1 MNGHVAFLAGLMCS
15 VGMAIAADPTPVV
28 DPNQPAPSP
37 SPSLKDS
44 LRREVFHQ
52 QVAALAVDPNQ
63 SATKSA
69 EELAAWLERLN
80 ALALPPSKQAPAAA
94 RSASRIAPTSAAP
107 VASES
112 MVSTPLP
119 VAEPNAP
126 AVDPLVT
133 MAQDAPERV
142 AYPLKAADAL
152 FSAGRLDAALLFY
165 RVALG
170 RTKADVAD
178 KDRPWILLQMAN
190 CLRHRDGDKAQTLYQ
205 QLRTE
210 YPDHPFTEIARA
222 QQQVLA
228 LAQQEKPWAILQR
241 YGYDP
246 NDF

>member
-1 MNGHVAFLAGLMCS
+1 MNVRASRLAWLMCLAG
-15 VGMAIAADPTPVV
+15 VAITADAAPVV
-28 DPNQPAPSP
+28 DPNQSALSTP
-37 SPSLKDS
+37 LTGS

-80 ALALPPSKQAPAAA
+80 ALALPPSRQAPAG
-94 RSASRIAPTSAAP
+94 SASKTTPKSVAP
-107 VASES
+107 VAPES
-112 MVSTPLP
+112 RVSTAPP
-119 VAEPNAP
+119 PAEPNAP

-142 AYPLKAADAL
+142 AYPLKAADVL

-170 RTKADVAD
+170 RTKADAAD

-190 CLRHRDGDKAQTLYQ
+190 CLRRRDGDKAQTLYQ

-222 QQQVLA
+222 HQQVLA
-228 LAQQEKPWAILQR
+228 LAQQEKPWTILQR
-241 YGYDP
+241 YGHDP

>member
-1 MNGHVAFLAGLMCS
+1 MNARVSLLAGLMCS
-15 VGMAIAADPTPVV
+15 AGVAVAADPVPLA
-28 DPNQPAPSP
+28 DPNQPALSAPVAG
-37 SPSLKDS
+37 S

-69 EELAAWLERLN
+69 EELAAWLKRLN
-80 ALALPPSKQAPAAA
+80 ALALPPSKQALGG
-94 RSASRIAPTSAAP
+94 STSKTAPTSAAP
-107 VASES
+107 VASKS
-112 MVSTPLP
+112 TVSTPP
-119 VAEPNAP
+119 PPAEPNAP

-133 MAQDAPERV
+133 MAQEAPERV

-170 RTKADVAD
+170 RTKPDAAD

-190 CLRHRDGDKAQTLYQ
+190 CLRHRDGDKAETLYQ

-210 YPDHPFTEIARA
+210 YPNHPFTELAQA

-228 LAQQEKPWAILQR
+228 LARQEMSWTILQR
-241 YGYDP
+241 YGHDP